1 MATNDK
7 NSVIVELYDLTLTPR
22 KDDRF
27 GRVVN
32 TKNLNE
38 DDLVAQA
45 VARRTDL
52 NANTLK
58 ASMEILKEIATE
70 QLANGATVRFGLGY
84 FSLVVNGVFIGDNAR
99 WDASQHSLS
108 VNAVATADVRAR
120 VNSASVDVRGMAA
133 SGLAVNSVTDV
144 ATGNVNSTLT
154 RGGGMNITGSRIKIE
169 GDNPAVGLSLINQAT
184 GESIAIPKTSLL
196 ANDPSKICAIV
207 PANLAAGDYKLSI
220 CTQFSNAGTKL
231 NDPRTYIFDYIL
243 TVTV

>member
-99 WDASQHSLS
+99 
-108 VNAVATADVRAR
+108 
-120 VNSASVDVRGMAA
+120 
-133 SGLAVNSVTDV
+133 
-144 ATGNVNSTLT
+144 
-154 RGGGMNITGSRIKIE
+154 
-169 GDNPAVGLSLINQAT
+169 
-184 GESIAIPKTSLL
+184 
-196 ANDPSKICAIV
+196 
-207 PANLAAGDYKLSI
+207 
-220 CTQFSNAGTKL
+220 
-231 NDPRTYIFDYIL
+231 
-243 TVTV
+243 